1 MHGRRGES
9 LPSWKRTV
17 VCHSIGSEWYHFW
30 TDTPLRDTCTPYVHE
45 GNEDCTQAHQLSW
58 QCWDE
63 RTSSS
68 DSPPAWTGQS
78 PSSSHVRGSSQLL
91 GHFPCNHIHPTHTH
105 ICSSHQCV
113 NLINIMKEQSF
124 QEDYI
129 QLWLCAI
136 AQHYSV
142 CHPLL
147 RMDNLQDI
155 NMLEQDNES
164 SKYNS
169 CMKVLHL
176 IWRAF
181 TATGTLPHTKVNLF
195 RRSNHFKTITQIWML
210 FLCHFL

>member
-1 MHGRRGES
+1 MHIPCMHGGRRGES
-9 LPSWKRTV
+9 LPSWRRTL
-17 VCHSIGSEWYHFW
+17 VCHSIGSKWYHFR

-45 GNEDCTQAHQLSW
+45 GNEDCMQAHQLSW

-68 DSPPAWTGQS
+68 DSPPAWTCQS

-113 NLINIMKEQSF
+113 NLINILNEQSF
-124 QEDYI
+124 QKDYI

-142 CHPLL
+142 CHPLVRIGWTICKTSTCWDETMNQTSTSL
-147 RMDNLQDI
+147 AWK
-155 NMLEQDNES
+155 S
-164 SKYNS
+164 SISYEGS
-169 CMKVLHL
+169 
-176 IWRAF
+176 
-181 TATGTLPHTKVNLF
+181 
-195 RRSNHFKTITQIWML
+195 S
-210 FLCHFL
+210 